1 VRRRSAFLILV
12 VLLFISAADAKTK
25 NRKLFVNQSA
35 TRPQVAAGQ
44 PGTFEARVE
53 DYLRQSGAEFHKVK
67 ANSWYLLV
75 NGKEMGQIR
84 IILGA
89 GPSSIAMGAVVVP
102 KRNLKLSTEALEKL
116 MKLSYDLNYV
126 RLHRFRRRPHRH
138 SSTERSVAECSGV
151 SDDSQHRH
159 HRRGSCLRRDAPV
172 SEYAITA
179 LAQNLSGL
187 SINQNHSSSIGGHE
201 HGNSCACF
209 EMCDL
214 DHLVSISFRDERVEH
229 DVAKH

>member
-126 RLHRFRRRPHRH
+126 R
-138 SSTERSVAECSGV
+138 VCID
-151 SDDSQHRH
+151 SDDDLIVIAQLKDPWLNAAEFRTTLNIVTTAAD
-159 HRRGSCLRRDAPV
+159 RA
-172 SEYAITA
+172 YAVMRPY
-179 LAQNLSGL
+179 LSTP
-187 SINQNHSSSIGGHE
+187 
-201 HGNSCACF
+201 
-209 EMCDL
+209 
-214 DHLVSISFRDERVEH
+214 
-229 DVAKH
+229 